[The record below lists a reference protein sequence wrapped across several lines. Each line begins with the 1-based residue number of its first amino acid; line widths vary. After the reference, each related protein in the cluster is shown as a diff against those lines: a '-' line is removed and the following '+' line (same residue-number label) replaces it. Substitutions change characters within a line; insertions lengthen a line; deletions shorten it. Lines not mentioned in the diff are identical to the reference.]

1 MQERHEFAGG
11 AFKGLFVDEAAAA
24 GRGVPQLSVDVGR
37 RERDVMN
44 AFAILLQKPGDR
56 TLGRRGLEQFEMDFA
71 HMEKCRPHFLRWHLF
86 AVLAFEPERFFVVRD
101 RFVEGADGAEV
112 SDGEAV
118 AGRRWSC
125 QRSARGSCARR

>member
-11 AFKGLFVDEAAAA
+11 AFKGLLMDEAASA
-24 GRGVPQLSVDVGR
+24 GGGVPQLGVDVGR

-44 AFAILLQKPGDR
+44 AFTILLQKLGNW

-71 HMEKCRPHFLRWHLF
+71 HMKKCRPHFLRRHFF

-101 RFVEGADGAEV
+101 RFVEGADGDSEV
-112 SDGEAV
+112 VNPSDHGEEEGWEREEV
-118 AGRRWSC
+118 LVTLRL
-125 QRSARGSCARR
+125 